1 MPRPAI
7 IVALAPP
14 DLDPVREELIG
25 AGFDVL
31 SVATA
36 VELEAILQA
45 RRDVGVAIIDGET
58 DLDRSLELYSL
69 LHEGDHAVP
78 ALMIVAGQAFERL
91 ATQPSNDAA
100 TEYFTRPYTV
110 DSLRWRVEAMLIR
123 SQTFDDGSG
132 PILEANVLASHG
144 LAQRAMIVA
153 VFNPKGG
160 VGKTTVATNL
170 AMALQTR
177 RGQKVLLIDA
187 DTTSGHIATSL
198 GIEQSASVADAWEE
212 DDALPHGLAGVASEH
227 PSGLRVAVLTSN
239 PLQLERITPQRLA
252 DHLSGSR
259 LGFDVLLIDLHP
271 DYGELNR
278 AIFERADRILVP
290 VTPDVP
296 ALRAAIQFVEIAG
309 ELGIRD
315 RLALIVNRANSGV
328 SVGDMERTTGMGA
341 FGTIHSGGLRF
352 VRAANEGLTV
362 IEKYPRDRVTE
373 DFLELADRLLGREPQ
388 RRAVSRG
395 ILGFLGRQREAPAR
409 A

>member
-7 IVALAPP
+7 VVALAPP